1 MLDWFSKLTLEVIL
15 STAFGL
21 EAEVQNG
28 KDNELLTEGKKF
40 FSTPQIIRQISRLPF
55 GPALLRFLAMLR
67 RQRPEYFQ
75 EVATEILKA
84 RRQQGF
90 SGRKDLLDLMMHAT
104 DETTTEGVS
113 RLSDEE
119 VVAQSVVFLL
129 AGYET
134 SSNTLAFTLYYLV
147 VNPEMQEKLRT
158 QIREA
163 LETNA
168 KKGCLYDIVKN
179 IDYLDCVIKES
190 QRLCP
195 PAIHVNR
202 ECHEDF
208 DLSGIHIPAG
218 TEVVIPIY
226 ALHHDPDAWE
236 DPEKFDS
243 ERFRGARKD
252 THHPF
257 QFLPF
262 GGGPRNC
269 IGMRFALLEIKI
281 ALVKILMKYKFVRS
295 PETQVP
301 VVLHPGAT
309 LSAKNGVLVRVETV
323 L

>member
-84 RRQQGF
+84 RRQQGL

-226 ALHHDPDAWE
+226 ALHHDPDAWRTRKSLT
-236 DPEKFDS
+236 PRDS
-243 ERFRGARKD
+243 EVQGK
-252 THHPF
+252 TPTIPF
-257 QFLPF
+257 SSYPL
-262 GGGPRNC
+262 GVGH
-269 IGMRFALLEIKI
+269 EI
-281 ALVKILMKYKFVRS
+281 VSV
-295 PETQVP
+295 
-301 VVLHPGAT
+301 
-309 LSAKNGVLVRVETV
+309 
-323 L
+323 